1 MACTT
6 PAVARISSPHLWGL
20 SSTTQGTKGFPVA
33 QEAAGE
39 EGWRGSG
46 KSWPGV
52 YSESQAQPC
61 WLGMAV
67 VGGCPWLCTAHLAS
81 PSLPCR
87 AAQPRRVASI
97 AGEDAS
103 LVILFLSAFSHLP
116 PSLGS
121 ASRRWVDGRLSGAA
135 ASPTASPAC
144 LTKPAQRFLPFRA
157 KCFLLRAQVTGKS
170 LVSGIQSILCP
181 QPIVG
186 TGEELAGP
194 HREATFID
202 ALVSKPQAA
211 IHSPAARNH
220 EEISLLISLG

>member
-1 MACTT
+1 MGFIQHHTG
-6 PAVARISSPHLWGL
+6 HQGL
-20 SSTTQGTKGFPVA
+20 SCCPGSSRGGGIERQREKLARGLLGEPGTA
-33 QEAAGE
+33 LLAGN
-39 EGWRGSG
+39 GR
-46 KSWPGV
+46 
-52 YSESQAQPC
+52 
-61 WLGMAV
+61 
-67 VGGCPWLCTAHLAS
+67 VGGCPAHLAS

-144 LTKPAQRFLPFRA
+144 LTKPAQRFLPFWA

-194 HREATFID
+194 HREATLID
-202 ALVSKPQAA
+202 ALVSKSQAA